1 VFWGLSSLSGVH
13 RVADEAAAIALLLVD
28 ALAENPFV
36 TAKNAAARMGVAF
49 TTAQR
54 AVAALERRGV
64 LEHVGGGTAGQGLL
78 REGTAQDP

>member
-1 VFWGLSSLSGVH
+1 
-13 RVADEAAAIALLLVD
+13 LLLVD

-54 AVAALERRGV
+54 AMAALERRGV
-64 LEHVGGGTAGQGLL
+64 LEYVGGGERRGRLYCAKALL
-78 REGTAQDP
+78 KILEAPARLEAKGTE

>member
-1 VFWGLSSLSGVH
+1 
-13 RVADEAAAIALLLVD
+13 
-28 ALAENPFV
+28 
-36 TAKNAAARMGVAF
+36 MGVAF